1 MKVEITS
8 ARVHVTAKFT
18 REGSVLAQTIQA
30 GSEGIATR
38 LEVESPE
45 EPAKVAGVLR
55 NAENGC
61 YVMQSLANPTPVE
74 TSVALNG
81 ADLDLGAF
89 PPPTLD

>member
-8 ARVHVTAKFT
+8 ARVHVKADFT

-30 GSEGIATR
+30 GSDGIETR

-45 EPAKVAGVLR
+45 DPARVAGVVR

-61 YVMQSLANPTPVE
+61 YVMQSLANPTPVA

-81 ADLDLGAF
+81 TELNLASY
-89 PPPTLD
+89 PPPARD